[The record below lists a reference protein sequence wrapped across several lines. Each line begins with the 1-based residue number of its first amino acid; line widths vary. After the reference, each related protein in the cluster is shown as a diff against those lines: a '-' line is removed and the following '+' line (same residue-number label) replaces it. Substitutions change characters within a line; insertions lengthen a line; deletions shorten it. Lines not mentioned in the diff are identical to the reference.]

1 MDRIELF
8 SWILIIRTFLADS
21 TDFLNWKH
29 NYTVSSN
36 YIFYLIIIVILVV
49 TLFALPWFKNAT
61 IDDFD
66 EDKIN
71 IALDETLEKI
81 FMTKD

>member
-1 MDRIELF
+1 M
-8 SWILIIRTFLADS
+8 
-21 TDFLNWKH
+21 
-29 NYTVSSN
+29 VSDN

-49 TLFALPWFKNAT
+49 TLIALPWFKNAT